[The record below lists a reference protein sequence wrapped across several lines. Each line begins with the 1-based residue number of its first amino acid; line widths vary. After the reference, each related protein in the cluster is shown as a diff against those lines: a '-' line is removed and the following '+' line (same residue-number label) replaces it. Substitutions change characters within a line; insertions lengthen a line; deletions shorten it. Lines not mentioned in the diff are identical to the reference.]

1 MNVIITGASSGIG
14 SALAVR
20 VARHGGHVF
29 LAARRED
36 KLRDVAEAVTVAGGT
51 AHVIVADVRS
61 SDDCERIVST
71 ALAHTHIDVL
81 VNNAGRGHRH
91 SVEDTSDAII
101 EEMFAVN
108 VFSLMRLTR
117 LMLPHM
123 KQRKSGHII
132 NIASVA
138 GKMGFPYNSA
148 YVAAKHAVVGFTAA
162 LRTELVRTGV
172 EATVICPGGVST
184 DWASVTDGG
193 PLGDVFARG
202 IRASRDIANELNIPL
217 APLSRMMTA
226 EAIAEIIEQTLD
238 AGRTSD
244 VMTHAGT
251 LEQAVEAVTNRTA
264 LENAMLPLYL
274 GMRRAMEE

>member
-14 SALAVR
+14 AALSVR
-20 VARHGGHVF
+20 IARRGGHVF
-29 LAARRED
+29 LVARRED
-36 KLRDVAEAVTVAGGT
+36 KLREVAEAVTDAGGT
-51 AHVIVADVRS
+51 AHVIVADVRLAEN
-61 SDDCERIVST
+61 CERIIST
-71 ALAHTHIDVL
+71 ALSHSHIDVL

-117 LMLPHM
+117 LILPHM
-123 KQRKSGHII
+123 KHRKSGHII

-162 LRTELVRTGV
+162 LRTELVHTGV

-184 DWASVTDGG
+184 DWANVTDGG

-202 IRASRDIANELNIPL
+202 IRASRDIARELNIPL
-217 APLSRMMTA
+217 APLTKMKTA
-226 EAIAEIIEQTLD
+226 ESIAEIIEHTLD

-244 VMTHAGT
+244 VMTHDGT
-251 LEQAVEAVTNRTA
+251 LEQAVEAVSNRNA
-264 LENAMLPLYL
+264 LDDAMLPLYL